1 MAGRPKGLP
10 KTGGRS
16 KGTPNKATID
26 VKVLAQQYSEE
37 AVKSLVEIMRDAEAP
52 HAARVAAAKD
62 ILDRGH
68 GKATQPIAGDPD
80 LPPVGMAP
88 NLSDDQLTQL
98 ARKINEEV

>member
-10 KTGGRS
+10 KTGGRR
-16 KGTPNKATID
+16 KGTPNKATVD
-26 VKVLAQQYSEE
+26 VKALAQQYSEE
-37 AVKSLVEIMRDAEAP
+37 AVKSLVEIMRDGDAP

-80 LPPVGMAP
+80 RPPVGMAP
-88 NLSDDQLTQL
+88 QLTDDQLETL
-98 ARKINEEV
+98 ARKINDEV